1 MAVWPLVTL
10 KLFAIDA
17 PPPGAGF
24 VTTTGYVPT
33 VARSAEVSEIVSWPA
48 LTNVAAWEMPL
59 KVTVEESRNPVPLIV
74 NV

>member
-1 MAVWPLVTL
+1 M
-10 KLFAIDA
+10 KFAANDA

-24 VTTTGYVPT
+24 VTTTRKVPAM
-33 VARSAEVSEIVSWPA
+33 ARSADVSEIVSWLA

-59 KVTVEESRNPVPLIV
+59 KVTVEELRNPAPLIV